1 MAPMMSA
8 RESSFLSRWLMR
20 AGCVL
25 ASLALVA
32 CGGGGGAGAGGQG
45 STGSGSSATGPASLV
60 LLTSAPTIGSDG
72 RSTATIS
79 AVVKDAG
86 NRTMLNQDVVFST
99 TDVGATLQVNSQR
112 TDLSG
117 TATATL
123 SISEPANRE
132 IAVRA
137 VTGSLESTIRVAVT
151 GTQLA
156 ISGPANL
163 VAGAPNEYTVS
174 LRNSAGSPIVGRA
187 VSIASAAGNSL
198 SAGSVVTDSAG
209 QARVQVTGSRS
220 GADTITASSTLGA
233 SASLSVQVSGTLLS
247 FLAPTA
253 SSEPQ
258 VSTAVPIRV
267 RYLIDGV
274 AQVGQTVT
282 FLSTRGTV
290 TSTNVTTDAAGEAS
304 TTLSSPTAGLAT
316 LTALAGSVSNTQRVE
331 FVSRTASK
339 ISLQSSPASVGV
351 NLSATGTNSSQLI
364 AVVRDAADN
373 PIKGATVSFSAIA
386 DPSNGR
392 IEPATATTDSS
403 GVASVAFF
411 PGANST
417 GNRQIIVRAA
427 VTASAISADTTLTAS
442 QQELV
447 VRIGTG
453 NQIETSE
460 ATRYIMPWTAAVTD
474 SAGNPVVGAVVQASL
489 VGVRFFKGRYFW
501 TGAVWSTR
509 GATSDVVPWA
519 CESEDTN
526 GNLRL
531 DPGEDRDGDGALEP
545 ANVAVVRV
553 VSTDG
558 RTDASGFAN
567 IQVEY
572 PREYANWTQVRLRV
586 TITAIAGTEVSSE
599 RTFSLPVL
607 AADIGSETILPPGA
621 ASPFGVVG
629 DCFVPN

>member
-1 MAPMMSA
+1 MKSA
-8 RESSFLSRWLMR
+8 CESSFLNRWLRR

-45 STGSGSSATGPASLV
+45 ATGSGSSATGPASLV

-72 RSTATIS
+72 RTTATIS

-86 NRTMLNQDVVFST
+86 NRTMLNQDVLFST
-99 TDVGATLQVNSQR
+99 ADMGATLQVNSRR

-132 IAVRA
+132 IEVRA
-137 VTGSLESTIRVAVT
+137 VTGSLERTIRVAVT
-151 GTQLA
+151 GTQLG
-156 ISGPANL
+156 ISGPVNL

-174 LRNSAGSPIVGRA
+174 LRNSAGGPITGRA
-187 VSIASAAGNSL
+187 VTIASAAGNLL
-198 SAGSVVTDSAG
+198 SASSVVTDSAG
-209 QARVQVTGSRS
+209 QARVQITGSRS
-220 GADTITASSTLGA
+220 GADTITASSSLGA
-233 SASLSVQVSGTLLS
+233 SASIAVQVSGTLLS

-253 SSEPQ
+253 SSELL

-274 AQVGQTVT
+274 AQAGQPVT
-282 FLSTRGTV
+282 FLTTRGAMAAATV
-290 TSTNVTTDAAGEAS
+290 ITDAAGEAS

-316 LTALAGSVSNTQRVE
+316 LTAVAGSVSNTQRVE

-351 NLSATGTNSSQLI
+351 NLSASGTNSSQLI
-364 AVVRDAADN
+364 AVVRDADDN
-373 PIKGATVSFSAIA
+373 PIKGATVSFTAIA

-392 IEPATATTDSS
+392 IEPATATTDTS

-417 GNRQIIVRAA
+417 GNLQIVVRATA
-427 VTASAISADTTLTAS
+427 TASGVSADTRLTAA

-453 NQIETSE
+453 NQIDTSE
-460 ATRYIMPWTAAVTD
+460 ATRYIMPWSAAVTD

-489 VGVRFFKGRYFW
+489 VGVRFLKGRYFW
-501 TGAVWSTR
+501 TGSVWSPR
-509 GATSDVVPWA
+509 GATSDIVPWA

-567 IQVEY
+567 LQVEY

-599 RTFSLPVL
+599 RSFSLPVL
-607 AADIGSETILPPGA
+607 AADVGSETILPPGA

>member
-1 MAPMMSA
+1 MMSA
-8 RESSFLSRWLMR
+8 RESSLLSRWLLR
-20 AGCVL
+20 AG
-25 ASLALVA
+25 SLLTALSLVA

-60 LLTSAPTIGSDG
+60 LLTSAPSIGSDG
-72 RSTATIS
+72 RTTATVS

-99 TDVGATLQVNSQR
+99 TDNGATLQVNSQR

-132 IAVRA
+132 IEVRA
-137 VTGSLESTIRVAVT
+137 VSGGLSRTIRVAVT

-163 VAGAPNEYTVS
+163 VAGAPNEYTIS
-174 LRNSAGSPIVGRA
+174 LRNSAGGAIAGRT
-187 VSIASAAGNSL
+187 VTIASAVGNAL
-198 SAGSVVTDSAG
+198 SAASVITDSAG
-209 QARVQVTGSRS
+209 QARFQVTGSRS
-220 GADTITASSTLGA
+220 GADTISASSTLGA
-233 SASLSVQVSGTLLS
+233 SASLPVQVSGTLLS

-253 SSEPQ
+253 SSEQQ
-258 VSTAVPIRV
+258 VATAVPIRV
-267 RYLIDGV
+267 RYLVDGV
-274 AQVGQTVT
+274 AQVGQTIT

-290 TSTNVTTDAAGEAS
+290 GSPTAITDAAGEAS
-304 TTLSSPTAGLAT
+304 TTLLSPTAGLAT
-316 LTALAGSVSNTQRVE
+316 LTALAGSVSSTQRIE

-351 NLSATGTNSSQLI
+351 NLSASGTNSSQLI

-373 PIKGATVSFSAIA
+373 PIKGATVSFTSIA

-417 GNRQIIVRAA
+417 GNRQIVVRAQVA
-427 VTASAISADTTLTAS
+427 AATISADTTLTAS

-453 NQIETSE
+453 NQIEPSE
-460 ATRYIMPWTAAVTD
+460 ATKYIMPWTAAVTD
-474 SAGNPVVGAVVQASL
+474 SAGNPVVGAAVQASL

-501 TGAVWSTR
+501 TGSVWTTR
-509 GATSDVVPWA
+509 GATSDVVPWS

-545 ANVAVVRV
+545 SNVAIVRV

-572 PREYANWTQVRLRV
+572 AREFANWTQVRLRV

-599 RTFSLPVL
+599 RTFTLPVL
-607 AADIGSETILPPGA
+607 AADIGAETVAPPGA
-621 ASPFGVVG
+621 VSPFGAVG
-629 DCFVPN
+629 DCTVPN

>member
-1 MAPMMSA
+1 MMSA
-8 RESSFLSRWLMR
+8 RESSLLSRWLLR
-20 AGCVL
+20 AG
-25 ASLALVA
+25 SLLTALSLVA

-60 LLTSAPTIGSDG
+60 LLTSAPSIGSDG
-72 RSTATIS
+72 RTTATVS

-99 TDVGATLQVNSQR
+99 TDNGATLQVNSQR

-132 IAVRA
+132 IEVRA
-137 VTGSLESTIRVAVT
+137 VSGGLSRTIRVAVT

-163 VAGAPNEYTVS
+163 VAGAPNEYTIS
-174 LRNSAGSPIVGRA
+174 LRNSAGGAIAGRT
-187 VSIASAAGNSL
+187 VTIASAVGNAL
-198 SAGSVVTDSAG
+198 SATSVITDSAG
-209 QARVQVTGSRS
+209 QARFQVTGSRS
-220 GADTITASSTLGA
+220 GADTISASSTLGA
-233 SASLSVQVSGTLLS
+233 SASLPVQVSGTLLS

-253 SSEPQ
+253 SSEQQ
-258 VSTAVPIRV
+258 VATAVPIRV
-267 RYLIDGV
+267 RYLVDGV
-274 AQVGQTVT
+274 AQVGQTIT

-290 TSTNVTTDAAGEAS
+290 GSPTAITDAAGEAS
-304 TTLSSPTAGLAT
+304 TTLLSPTAGLAT
-316 LTALAGSVSNTQRVE
+316 LTALAGSVSSTQRIE

-351 NLSATGTNSSQLI
+351 NLSASGTNSSQLI

-373 PIKGATVSFSAIA
+373 PIKGATVSFTSIA

-417 GNRQIIVRAA
+417 GNRQIVVRAQVA
-427 VTASAISADTTLTAS
+427 AATISADTTLTAS

-453 NQIETSE
+453 NQIEPSE
-460 ATRYIMPWTAAVTD
+460 ATKYIMPWTAAVTD
-474 SAGNPVVGAVVQASL
+474 SAGNPVVGATVQASL

-501 TGAVWSTR
+501 TGSVWTTR
-509 GATSDVVPWA
+509 GATSDVVPWS

-545 ANVAVVRV
+545 SNVAIVRV

-572 PREYANWTQVRLRV
+572 AREFANWTQVRLRV

-599 RTFSLPVL
+599 RTFTLPVL
-607 AADIGSETILPPGA
+607 AADIGAETVAPPGA
-621 ASPFGVVG
+621 VSPFGAVG
-629 DCFVPN
+629 DCTVPN